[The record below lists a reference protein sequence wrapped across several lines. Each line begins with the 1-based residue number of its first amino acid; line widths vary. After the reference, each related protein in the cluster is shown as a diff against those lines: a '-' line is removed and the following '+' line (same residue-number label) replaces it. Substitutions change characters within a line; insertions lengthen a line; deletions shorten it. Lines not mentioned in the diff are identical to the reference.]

1 MEQQKSNRCFACLL
15 YSFLV
20 YNILF
25 NIYIVCVVFNLKYTQ
40 YVKKNI
46 YINFLMTPPF
56 SNHCFIEIFLQQ
68 FKVHTIMHIG
78 QSKALYM
85 IIRHCHLLYMYSGQI
100 ESNTIKKVTMDFVE
114 QRISFDLLNLYIWE
128 FIIGL
133 AGLTVY
139 KKNQQNDSR
148 PLIVLYFIVSL
159 CHILYWLIPLIWN
172 YWDDI
177 FLDLAVSGFKTDQ
190 VVVLR
195 TRPVAHVTADIL
207 TTPGYIPINSTG
219 LECNLGSDIPC
230 VTLNIRFL
238 VSGKGLEKGVCTYS
252 IS

>member
-1 MEQQKSNRCFACLL
+1 MWNNEDW
-15 YSFLV
+15 SFV
-20 YNILF
+20 
-25 NIYIVCVVFNLKYTQ
+25 
-40 YVKKNI
+40 
-46 YINFLMTPPF
+46 
-56 SNHCFIEIFLQQ
+56 
-68 FKVHTIMHIG
+68 
-78 QSKALYM
+78 
-85 IIRHCHLLYMYSGQI
+85 
-100 ESNTIKKVTMDFVE
+100 
-114 QRISFDLLNLYIWE
+114 LLNMNIWG

-133 AGLTVY
+133 AWLTVY
-139 KKNQQNDSR
+139 KKTQQNNSR